1 MLGVTACIRKWM
13 GIFWDLWAC
22 VRLEQELIDSM
33 IYLYHLLCVVFKLRG
48 YLWECM
54 INDGV
59 TVWGCGSLAMGCR
72 GSGSGGSMGLR
83 GGGDGAGEV
92 RALTSSVDE

>member
-59 TVWGCGSLAMGCR
+59 TVWGCGS
-72 GSGSGGSMGLR
+72 GGSMGLR
-83 GGGDGAGEV
+83 GVGNGAGEV